1 MAQNIFDATLD
12 VNNEIKVNTF
22 DWSHANNLTTQIGRV
37 TPIFCDLLPAKSSFR
52 VNPRIGLQF
61 MPMVFPIQTRM
72 KARVMFF
79 KYPLRALWKDYRDF
93 VGNFRQDLEEPYLNF
108 NTAAK
113 LKAMASTGSLGDYL
127 GLPTT
132 VFGKFGQ
139 GAAAS
144 LTLTKLQ
151 CPGNMAGGGSEFSF
165 FNNLPIH
172 DADTLHSFISAY
184 KASTPNASNWNISLP
199 SAATASSSSYLNFGI
214 RLYKAS
220 VPSTESWNEN
230 FRVMIGFSFSTVS
243 NYTAPST
250 EQVQSLL
257 RDSFVFFET
266 SDGATQFTLK
276 PMSAEYVLNEKSI
289 ILTYSLKQ
297 DAIEFFKNNVGVN
310 VNIQYYLNVITGL
323 GRRIA
328 GSNTAW
334 SITSSQNAIYRQPPL
349 VNKVVTGEWSINPTF
364 TPIPSVRLFDYSDKP
379 ADITLDNSPY
389 YNSSK
394 PIVNENQIKISAY
407 AARAYEGIYN
417 CYIRDNR
424 NNPYYVDG
432 AVQYNQWIPTYDGGL
447 DNNVYELRYAN
458 WERDFLTTAVQ
469 SPQQGT
475 APLVGLTTYTE
486 TVNDVSEDGTP
497 ITRELAKMAIV
508 DEDGKRYSISWDSD
522 ESGLKGVEYT
532 ELDNGVK
539 LRQPRNLIDV
549 ATSGIAISDLRNVNA
564 YQKFLELNMRKGY
577 SYRDIVEGRFAVKVR
592 YDDLLMPEFFGGFSR
607 DVDMHAISQ
616 SVDQNIAAGVETYA
630 GALGSQA
637 GVAGVRGDSNQNI
650 ECFCDEESIIMG
662 LLVITPLPVYT
673 QLLPKHFTYR
683 GLLDHYQPEFN
694 HIGFQPITYKEVCP
708 IQAYNSDAKSLNTE
722 FGYNRPWYEYC
733 QKYDQAHGL
742 FRTNLSNFLM
752 HRVFNNRPSLS
763 QQFLVIDPEQ
773 VTDVFAVTKADDGTD
788 LSDKIY
794 GQVFLD
800 CTVKL
805 PISRVAIPRLD

>member
-37 TPIFCDLLPAKSSFR
+37 TPIFCDLLPSKSSFR

-79 KYPLRALWKDYRDF
+79 KYPLRALWHDYRDF

-108 NTAAK
+108 NTSAK

-139 GAAAS
+139 SAS
-144 LTLTKLQ
+144 EPLSLSRLQ
-151 CPGNMAGGGSEFSF
+151 CPGHMAGGDPNFTYFE
-165 FNNLPIH
+165 NLPIQDVDMF
-172 DADTLHSFISAY
+172 DAFVIRY
-184 KASTPNASNWNISLP
+184 KATTPNTSNWNISLP
-199 SAATASSSSYLNFGI
+199 APNIASSSNYLNLGI
-214 RLYKAS
+214 RLYKAA
-220 VPSTESWNEN
+220 VKSTESWNEN
-230 FRVMIGFSFSTVS
+230 FRIAIYFSFVSVS
-243 NYTAPST
+243 NYTAPT
-250 EQVQSLL
+250 PEQVQGLL
-257 RDSFVFFET
+257 RDSFAFTV
-266 SDGATQFTLK
+266 SSSGDNQFTLK
-276 PMSAEYVLNEKSI
+276 PVSAQYVHNEKAI
-289 ILTYSLKQ
+289 VLTYSLGA
-297 DAIEFFKNNVGVN
+297 DAIEFFKNNVGTQ
-310 VNIQYYLNVITGL
+310 VNIQYYLNVISGL
-323 GRRIA
+323 GRRVSGA
-328 GSNTAW
+328 NTSW
-334 SITSSQNAIYRQPPL
+334 SITTTQNAIFRMPPL
-349 VNKVVTGEWSINPTF
+349 ENEVVTDSWSIDPTF
-364 TPIPSVRLFDYSDKP
+364 TPVPAIRLFDYSDKP

-389 YNSSK
+389 YNSAK
-394 PIVNENQIKISAY
+394 PAANQKQIKISAY

-417 CYIRDNR
+417 AYIRDNR

-432 AVQYNQWIPTYDGGL
+432 VVQYNQFIPTYEGGI
-447 DNNVYELRYAN
+447 DNNTYQLRYAN

-486 TVNDVSEDGTP
+486 TVNEVSEDGTP

-508 DEDGKRYSISWDSD
+508 DEDGKRYSISWNSD
-522 ESGLKGVEYT
+522 ETGLQGVEYT

-549 ATSGIAISDLRNVNA
+549 ATSGISISDLRNVNA

-577 SYRDIVEGRFAVKVR
+577 SYRDIVEGRFDVKVR

-616 SVDQNIAAGVETYA
+616 SVDQNIAAGAETYA

-662 LLVITPLPVYT
+662 LLVVTPLPVYT

-708 IQAYNSDAKSLNTE
+708 IQAYNSDPASLNTE

-752 HRVFNNRPSLS
+752 HRVFNEKPALS
-763 QQFLVIDPEQ
+763 QQFLLIDPEQ
-773 VTDVFAVTKADDGTD
+773 VTDVFSVTKADDGTD

>member
-79 KYPLRALWKDYRDF
+79 KYPLRALWKGYRDF
-93 VGNFRQDLEEPYLNF
+93 VGNFRQDLEEPYLDF

-132 VFGKFGQ
+132 IFGKYGQ
-139 GAAAS
+139 GSSEA
-144 LTLTKLQ
+144 LTLSKLQ
-151 CPGNMAGGGSEFSF
+151 CPGNMAGGESDFSYF
-165 FNNLPIH
+165 GGLPIENVDMF
-172 DADTLHSFISAY
+172 DAFVSKY
-184 KASTPNASNWNISLP
+184 KAATPNASNWNISLP
-199 SAATASSSSYLNFGI
+199 APNIASSSNYLNFGI

-220 VPSTESWNEN
+220 ATSTESWNEN
-230 FRVMIGFSFSTVS
+230 FRVVIGFSFSTVS
-243 NYTAPST
+243 NYTAPTS
-250 EQVQSLL
+250 EQVQALL
-257 RDSFVFFET
+257 RDSFVFSAT
-266 SDGATQFTLK
+266 SDGTTQFTLK
-276 PMSAEYVLNEKSI
+276 PMSAEYTSNEKAI
-289 ILTYSLKQ
+289 ILTYAFGE
-297 DAIEFFKNNVGVN
+297 DAIEFFRNHVGTK
-310 VNIQYYLNVITGL
+310 VNIQYYLNVISGL
-323 GRRIA
+323 GRRIS
-328 GSNTAW
+328 GSTTAW
-334 SITSSQNAIYRQPPL
+334 SINTLQNAIYRNPPL
-349 VNKVVTGEWSINPTF
+349 VNQVVAAEWSINPTF
-364 TPIPSVRLFDYSDKP
+364 TPVPAIRLYDYADKP

-389 YNSSK
+389 YNSNKSA
-394 PIVNENQIKISAY
+394 VNQKQVKISAY

-432 AVQYNQWIPTYDGGL
+432 VVQYNQWIPTYEGGI
-447 DNNVYELRYAN
+447 DNNLYELRYAN

-486 TVNDVSEDGTP
+486 TVNDVAEDGTP

-577 SYRDIVEGRFAVKVR
+577 SYRDIVEGRFDVKVR

-616 SVDQNIAAGVETYA
+616 SVDQNIAAGAETYA

-708 IQAYNSDAKSLNTE
+708 IQAYNSDPNSLNTE

-752 HRVFNNRPSLS
+752 HRVFNDRPALS